1 MHAILQAMLKA
12 AVDDGVIL
20 SNPAEK
26 LGRQLHLVAS
36 AATRQEEIKAMIGEQ
51 RHLFL
56 TTVAKVEPKHYPLFF
71 ARADAGMRPGEGLAL
86 QHEDFFQSGRYGEA
100 DHSSGVHKIPLW
112 GNGAYEP
119 PPL

>member
-1 MHAILQAMLKA
+1 MHATLQAMLKA
-12 AVDDGVIL
+12 AADDGVIL

-56 TTVAKVEPKHYPLFF
+56 TTVRK
-71 ARADAGMRPGEGLAL
+71 G
-86 QHEDFFQSGRYGEA
+86 
-100 DHSSGVHKIPLW
+100 
-112 GNGAYEP
+112 
-119 PPL
+119 